1 MRACLLKMRFDQ
13 RRAEVLHAA
22 REQRQAVLD
31 RGSSNQRI
39 GRLQPMAQSQRFD
52 QG

>member
-22 REQRQAVLD
+22 REREAVLD

-39 GRLQPMAQSQRFD
+39 GRLPPMAQSQRFD